1 MIKEIFSRRL
11 DGLLSM
17 AGAPAQAG
25 VQKLSLVIPLFFLP
39 LRRGN

>member
-1 MIKEIFSRRL
+1 MIKEIFSRRF

-17 AGAPAQAG
+17 AGTPTQVAA
-25 VQKLSLVIPLFFLP
+25 QKLSLVIPLFFLP